1 MKALL
6 ILAIAA
12 VLAVTWY
19 RYWSSDKIDPNDAM
33 AAGLFGLL
41 GLGVIG
47 LGTVVALVVA
57 S

>member
-6 ILAIAA
+6 ILAIAI
-12 VLAVTWY
+12 VLAVGWY

-41 GLGVIG
+41 GLGVIA
-47 LGTVVALVVA
+47 LGTIVALAVA
-57 S
+57 T